1 MARMTPELD
10 RLAAARPESARHAGA
25 LTDEG
30 ERQALLAAIMA
41 DEQPQ
46 HSRRRHHRRLMPS
59 AAAAMSAL
67 AVSRRHRQI
76 AFAAVAVTVAAGAA
90 LAVTALT
97 PAGHEAGHQSHAQ
110 LAAWTV
116 SKLVDGNISVT
127 VRELKDPA
135 GLQARLRADGVPAS
149 VTFTS
154 QQNPA
159 CRPYPGGTPRHT
171 AGRLG
176 TPLLDRVFP
185 KPYQELRWSPGRPDS
200 RAVSRR
206 AVSRRLP
213 GNLLSQATIVI
224 DPSALPGNA
233 GVQIATVYGGQRG
246 VQAVDMPTVVY
257 ASPRCTGS

>member
-1 MARMTPELD
+1 MTRMTPELD
-10 RLAAARPESARHAGA
+10 RLAAARPDTARHAAA

-30 ERQALLAAIMA
+30 ERQTLLAAIMA

-46 HSRRRHHRRLMPS
+46 LPRQRQHRRLMPE
-59 AAAAMSAL
+59 APATTSAL
-67 AVSRRHRQI
+67 AVSRRRRQI
-76 AFAAVAVTVAAGAA
+76 AVAAVAVTVTAGAA

-97 PAGHEAGHQSHAQ
+97 PAGQQASHRPPAQ

-127 VRELKDPA
+127 IRELKDPA
-135 GLQARLRADGVPAS
+135 GLQSTLRADGVPAS
-149 VTFTS
+149 VTFAR

-159 CRPYPGGTPRHT
+159 CRPYPAGTPGAPPRS
-171 AGRLG
+171 
-176 TPLLDRVFP
+176 TPLLHRVFP
-185 KPYQELRWSPGRPDS
+185 RPYHGL
-200 RAVSRR
+200 
-206 AVSRRLP
+206 L
-213 GNLLSQATIVI
+213 GNLVRPGGARSTVVHGGSNRLGLSPDTAVIVI

-233 GVQIATVYGGQRG
+233 GVQIATVYSGQRG